1 VPLDLFRIEGGRPDI
16 NELVFHLQPNEGMSL
31 KLNTKRPGLSMR
43 MHSLRLHA
51 PYAGEGEMMPEAY
64 ETLLHDV
71 LLGDATLFTRADEVE
86 EAWRVLMPILEVW
99 DESRVV
105 TLYPAGTW
113 DIPGMDKLVEGCEGG
128 WRLPA

>member
-1 VPLDLFRIEGGRPDI
+1 
-16 NELVFHLQPNEGMSL
+16 
-31 KLNTKRPGLSMR
+31 
-43 MHSLRLHA
+43 
-51 PYAGEGEMMPEAY
+51 MPEAY